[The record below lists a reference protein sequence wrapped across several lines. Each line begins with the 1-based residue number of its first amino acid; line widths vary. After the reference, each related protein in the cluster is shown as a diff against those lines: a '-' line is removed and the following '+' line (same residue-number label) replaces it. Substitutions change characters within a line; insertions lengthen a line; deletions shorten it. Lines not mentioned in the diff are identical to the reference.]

1 MKKWLLRGLG
11 AVLILILTGAGGGW
25 IWLRSSLPQ
34 LEGTIRLTGPSAE
47 IEVLRDKD
55 GVPHI
60 FAETDRDA
68 YFALGFVHAQD
79 RLFHMEMTR
88 RIPAGR
94 LSELV
99 GEHGLRVDRFM
110 RTLGI
115 APRAEQSL
123 ATLSADVR
131 GAIEAYSAGVNAW
144 LAHRS
149 GALPPEFVMLRH
161 EPEPWRPV
169 DSIMWG
175 AFMSLQLSGNWRQ
188 ELLRARLAE
197 TLDADTLAMLF
208 PPYPPD
214 APVTAESRRALFRT
228 LPLDRLEAQLPAEAK
243 HSTASNQWVVA
254 GARSASGK
262 PMLANDTHLGF
273 SAPIIW
279 HLVRIETP
287 ELAVTGATI
296 PGVPFVVLGHNRR
309 IAWGLST
316 TNGDQQDVYIERLD
330 PDDPTRYVTP
340 DGPMPFRRRTE
351 IIRVRGGDDVALTV
365 RETRHGPVLSD
376 LIPDADA
383 VAGQGH
389 VLSLAASFLNGENR
403 TAEAVYRLNRARNWA
418 SFTAA
423 LRHWQGPQQNIL
435 YADVD
440 GNVGFIA
447 PSRVPV
453 RRSGDG
459 FMPAPGWTGSHDWIG
474 FVPFDELPRVFNPAR
489 GVIVNANNRIT
500 PPGYPHF
507 ISREW
512 DAPFRAQRIEDL
524 LSEAAKH
531 SPQDFAAMQAD
542 TLSLAARALVP
553 LLLRADPTEARARQA
568 MDMLVAWDGRMDKT
582 AAAPLIFVAWTLE
595 LSRALFAPLTGERL
609 SSYLRL
615 RPLVLTRMLDDGG
628 RWCDDETTAQTT
640 EACKDRL
647 GATLARA
654 LARLT
659 ETFGDDMT
667 RWRWG
672 EAHRAEFRN
681 RVFEHVPVYGSYTTV
696 AVETDGGDYTVNR
709 GTPILSEENDPFR
722 HVHGAVFRG
731 IYDLADLS
739 RSRFMQPVG
748 QSGNPLSPH
757 YDDLNRRWAN
767 FDYLVLGIAR
777 KELLSGGARRLV
789 LAPASA
795 TENTP

>member
-25 IWLRSSLPQ
+25 LWLRSSLPQ
-34 LEGTIRLTGPSAE
+34 LEGTIRLAGPGAA

-99 GEHGLRVDRFM
+99 GENGLRIDRFM

-123 ATLSADVR
+123 AALSPEVR
-131 GAIEAYSAGVNAW
+131 AAIDAYSAGVNAW
-144 LAHRS
+144 LAQRS

-169 DSIMWG
+169 DSVMWG
-175 AFMSLQLSGNWRQ
+175 AFMALQLTGNWRQ

-208 PPYPPD
+208 PPYPGD
-214 APVTAESRRALFRT
+214 APVTAETRAALFRT
-228 LPLDRLEAQLPAEAK
+228 LPLDRLEAQLPDEAK
-243 HSTASNQWVVA
+243 QTTASNNWVVA

-279 HLVRIETP
+279 YMVRIETP
-287 ELAVTGATI
+287 ELAVTGATV

-316 TNGDQQDVYIERLD
+316 TNGDLQDIFIERLD
-330 PDDPTRYVTP
+330 PDDPTRYLTP
-340 DGPMPFRRRTE
+340 DGPMPFRQRTE
-351 IIRVRGGDDVALTV
+351 TIRVRGGDNVTLTV

-376 LIPDADA
+376 LIDDAGA
-383 VAGQGH
+383 LAGDGH
-389 VLSLAASFLNGENR
+389 VLSLAASFLNGKNR
-403 TAEAVYRLNRARNWA
+403 TAEAVYRLNRAQDWS
-418 SFTAA
+418 SFAAA

-447 PSRVPV
+447 PGRIPV
-453 RRSGDG
+453 RKTGNG
-459 FMPAPGWTGSHDWIG
+459 FMPAPGWTGSHDWTG

-500 PPGYPHF
+500 APGYRHF

-512 DAPFRAQRIEDL
+512 EAPFRAQRIEDML
-524 LSEAAKH
+524 GASQKH
-531 SPQDFAAMQAD
+531 SAQDFAAMQAD
-542 TLSLAARALVP
+542 TLSLAARELVP
-553 LLLRADPTEARARQA
+553 VLLRTEPANARARQA
-568 MDMLVAWDGRMDKT
+568 VDMLAAWDGRMNKT
-582 AAAPLIFVAWTLE
+582 EAAPLIFAAWTLE
-595 LSRALFAPLTGERL
+595 LSQALFAPLTGNRL
-609 SSYLRL
+609 RTYLRL
-615 RPLVLTRMLDDGG
+615 RPLVLARMLGDGD
-628 RWCDDETTAQTT
+628 RWCDDPDTRQTT
-640 EACKDRL
+640 EACTDRL
-647 GATLARA
+647 AATLSRA

-659 ETFGDDMT
+659 DKFGEDMT

-672 EAHRAEFRN
+672 AAHRAVFRN
-681 RVFEHVPVYGSYTTV
+681 RVLEHVPVYGPYTEIAV
-696 AVETDGGDYTVNR
+696 ATDGGDYTVSR
-709 GTPILSEENDPFR
+709 GTQILSDENNPFR

-767 FDYLVLGIAR
+767 FDYLVLGIPR
-777 KELLSGGARRLV
+777 KDLLSGGARRLV
-789 LAPASA
+789 LTPAGA